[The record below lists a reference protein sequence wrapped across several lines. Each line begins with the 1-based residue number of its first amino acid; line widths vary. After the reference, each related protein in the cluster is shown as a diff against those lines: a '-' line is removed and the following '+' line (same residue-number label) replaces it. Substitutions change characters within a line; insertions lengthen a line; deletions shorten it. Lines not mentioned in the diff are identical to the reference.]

1 MSKKTLKVISIFTI
15 IVCIIMA
22 ISPVFAAG
30 EGAIQPGDIKPN
42 YEGTNT
48 TEFTS
53 FAGKVVGLIRTIGI
67 VASVIILMIIGL
79 KFLMGSAEEKAE
91 YKKSLMPYVIGAVI
105 LFGASTIAGFVVNF
119 FK

>member
-22 ISPVFAAG
+22 VSPVFAAG
-30 EGAIQPGDIKPN
+30 GSEPTVNSIDPQYGDSGKL
-42 YEGTNT
+42 TDL
-48 TEFTS
+48 
-53 FAGKVVGLIRTIGI
+53 AGKIVGLIRTIGI
-67 VASVIILMIIGL
+67 AASVIILMVIGL

-91 YKKSLMPYVIGAVI
+91 YKKSLMPYVIGAII
-105 LFGASTIAGFVVNF
+105 LFGASSIAGFVVNF

>member
-30 EGAIQPGDIKPN
+30 EGEIQPGDIKPN
-42 YEGTNT
+42 YTNT

-53 FAGKVVGLIRTIGI
+53 LAGKVVGLIRTIGI
-67 VASVIILMIIGL
+67 VASVIILMVIGL
-79 KFLMGSAEEKAE
+79 KFLMGSAEGKAE

>member
-1 MSKKTLKVISIFTI
+1 MSKKTLKVISILVI

-22 ISPVFAAG
+22 VSPVFAA
-30 EGAIQPGDIKPN
+30 EEPTVNSITATYGDSEQI
-42 YEGTNT
+42 TDL
-48 TEFTS
+48 
-53 FAGKVVGLIRTIGI
+53 AGKVVGLIRTIGI
-67 VASVIILMIIGL
+67 SASVIILMVIGL

-105 LFGASTIAGFVVNF
+105 LFGASAIAGFVVNF